1 MDFKNSN
8 LNENDFKDDFNDDE
22 DFQPEPPVKEKKSQP
37 TQQKNQ
43 PIVTQSNPMGGEG
56 SALDRY
62 LATLSE
68 KDRKKYLSL
77 MEKNKQLKEELRTIS
92 ESTEQILQKEK
103 EKKRAKQMESNED
116 KDPSINE
123 KRRILYE
130 QQARI
135 QQLKTDIRKKKADLE
150 STYHTDVIRE
160 KQDELNDLKR
170 IYEEMVVE
178 KETLERIRREQE
190 RVLKEKEVDVNE
202 NFRKDELIEKLREA
216 KATYKSLLEQKN
228 EKEREVN
235 ALHSQVVAEKL
246 ALRELQQKI
255 SELKNRKKV
264 EENAQVSEADIETLN
279 QQIKDLKAKKQS
291 IIEDAEAKMK
301 ALERSKK
308 ELTKEIE
315 TLEQTLKEKDK
326 EMRLNS
332 LKLKDLKRL
341 QRHNVLRPIDR
352 NEEGLGG
359 NDEIVKSKLSPMNK
373 DDLETNEEK
382 RRSLAHDNSGQK
394 SDKENF
400 GQENNGTKTD
410 NDLATKKYCN

>member
-8 LNENDFKDDFNDDE
+8 LNQNDFEDDFNDDE
-22 DFQPEPPVKEKKSQP
+22 DFQPEPIVKEKRTPAVQQRTQP
-37 TQQKNQ
+37 S
-43 PIVTQSNPMGGEG
+43 VVQSGPMVGEG
-56 SALDRY
+56 TALERY

-68 KDRKKYLSL
+68 KDRKKYLTL
-77 MEKNKQLKEELRTIS
+77 MEKNKQLREELRTIS
-92 ESTEQILQKEK
+92 ESTEQILRKEK
-103 EKKRAKQMESNED
+103 EKKKAKQMEANED
-116 KDPSINE
+116 KDPAINE
-123 KRRILYE
+123 KRRILYD

-135 QQLKTDIRKKKADLE
+135 QQLQNDIKKKKADLE

-170 IYEEMVVE
+170 VYEELTVE
-178 KETLERIRREQE
+178 KDTLERIRKEQE
-190 RVLKEKEVDVNE
+190 RVLKEKEADVHD

-216 KATYKSLLEQKN
+216 KTTYKSLLEQKN

-235 ALHSQVVAEKL
+235 ALHSQVVAEKM

-255 SELKNRKKV
+255 SELKSRKKV
-264 EENAQVSEADIETLN
+264 EEKEQISESDIESLN
-279 QQIKDLKAKKQS
+279 QQIKDLKAKKQG

-308 ELTKEIE
+308 DLSKELE

-359 NDEIVKSKLSPMNK
+359 H
-373 DDLETNEEK
+373 DDLARSKVDTNTKEDLEVRDEK
-382 RRSLAHDNSGQK
+382 RRSLAQEHSGEK
-394 SDKENF
+394 IDKENL
-400 GQENNGTKTD
+400 GQDNNGTKKESDT
-410 NDLATKKYCN
+410 ATKKYTY